1 MRIIILADTHMP
13 RMAKVWPAALLPYL
27 EQADHIIHAGDLQ
40 DSRVLDSLSSF
51 APVTAVSGN
60 IDSSELIDSL
70 PKKQLLTFHGLKIG
84 LTHGHGKGKTT
95 EQRAKLAFEGEHL
108 DLLIFGHSHIP
119 VHKEEAGLV
128 LFNPG
133 SPTDKRRQ
141 EQFSFGELIVEE
153 DGTWSLK
160 HINYD
165 DKKG

>member
-1 MRIIILADTHMP
+1 MRITILADTHMP
-13 RMAKVWPAALLPYL
+13 RMAKVWPAALLPHL

-40 DSRVLDSLSSF
+40 DSRVLDSLASF

-60 IDSSELIDSL
+60 IDSPELIDTL
-70 PKKQLLTFHGLKIG
+70 PKKQLLTFHGVNIG
-84 LTHGHGKGKTT
+84 VIHGHGKGKTT
-95 EQRAKLAFEGEHL
+95 EQRAKAAFEDEHI

-119 VHKEEAGLV
+119 IHKEEADLV

-141 EQFSFGELIVEE
+141 QQFSFGELIVNE

-160 HINYD
+160 HIFYE

>member
-1 MRIIILADTHMP
+1 MRITILADTHMP
-13 RMAKVWPAALLPYL
+13 RMAKAWPSALLPYL
-27 EQADHIIHAGDLQ
+27 EQADHIIHAGDFQ
-40 DSRVLDSLSSF
+40 DICVLDSLSSF

-60 IDSSELIDSL
+60 IDSPELIDKL
-70 PKKQLLTFHGLKIG
+70 PKKQLLNFHGLKIG

-95 EQRAKLAFEGEHL
+95 EQRARAEFHKVAI
-108 DLLIFGHSHIP
+108 DLLIYGHSHIP
-119 VHKEEAGLV
+119 IHKKESDLV

-153 DGTWSLK
+153 DGTWSLG
-160 HINYD
+160 HIFYK

>member
-1 MRIIILADTHMP
+1 MLVI
-13 RMAKVWPAALLPYL
+13 
-27 EQADHIIHAGDLQ
+27 Q

-51 APVTAVSGN
+51 APVRLLGN
-60 IDSSELIDSL
+60 IDSSELIDNL

-95 EQRAKLAFEGEHL
+95 EQRAKLAFEGEQL

-133 SPTDKRRQ
+133 SSNR
-141 EQFSFGELIVEE
+141 
-153 DGTWSLK
+153 
-160 HINYD
+160 
-165 DKKG
+165 